1 MLVAG
6 SQVTLTAQQTLN
18 GGLAGRF
25 GKTRI
30 GPLTPEAG
38 MELALR
44 LARHYD
50 LPLTA
55 RLAYEVSRLAGGHPY
70 YIERALLSA
79 APDKDLTTPEGLA
92 AVFDYEVREGR
103 IRAFWSEHFEDTL
116 EALGGEE
123 ARRLLF
129 YVLQWERE
137 TPAEEQRQWGGCE
150 AARAAESLGLE
161 PEVAYALLRKLARA
175 DVLIEDPA
183 HGLFHSFRDEILE
196 RCLRLEYEWQIRGL
210 AQERMRA
217 LVQEELQQQ
226 VAELEQEVRSLRGR
240 LNETLGREAEVT
252 VQRLMKQGFRNQ
264 QIGGPI
270 FHVAGKVR
278 LPEFLWVK
286 PDRVVG
292 NGLEEYQLDNV
303 GMPVRPDR
311 DPVWIT
317 EQKNWAKPV
326 SLADVRKFARTVA
339 VYCRDRNI
347 AKSVAW
353 LYGRSGF
360 TAAAHK
366 FMEQEGILYSDLD
379 NLLVL
384 AEKLGLLGL

>member
-1 MLVAG
+1 
-6 SQVTLTAQQTLN
+6 
-18 GGLAGRF
+18 
-25 GKTRI
+25 
-30 GPLTPEAG
+30 
-38 MELALR
+38 
-44 LARHYD
+44 
-50 LPLTA
+50 
-55 RLAYEVSRLAGGHPY
+55 
-70 YIERALLSA
+70 
-79 APDKDLTTPEGLA
+79 
-92 AVFDYEVREGR
+92 VREGR
-103 IRAFWSEHFEDTL
+103 IRAFWSEHFEDNL